1 MATTITKQ
9 FQHLTIIQT
18 FIDWASL
25 RCEDAKYIN
34 TASSAQIQQLFF
46 GEQRQGTLL
55 NGNSSKVFQIAKEA
69 EEFEE
74 EQAKLLE
81 ENPYVNHNAA
91 MLKAVLKEKGKN
103 FIEYFILRFIIT
115 ICNFI
120 MDFFLLFVFFLFIFL
135 LRTFLLFIFLFFS
148 FSLDS
153 YCMLK

>member
-1 MATTITKQ
+1 MIVIITIT
-9 FQHLTIIQT
+9 QHQNLTITQT

-46 GEQRQGTLL
+46 GEQRQGSLL
-55 NGNSSKVFQIAKEA
+55 NANSSKVFQIAKEA

-91 MLKAVLKEKGKN
+91 MLKAVLKEKGNKN
-103 FIEYFILRFIIT
+103 FILCII
-115 ICNFI
+115 FI
-120 MDFFLLFVFFLFIFL
+120 MCICTIVISINCIILI
-135 LRTFLLFIFLFFS
+135 
-148 FSLDS
+148 
-153 YCMLK
+153 